1 MEDFIKIV
9 KYLEKTSWLLGT
21 LGTSLLG
28 LWGFVK
34 AGGRTI
40 REGVAATSQRWG
52 RDFKFCL
59 ILWLILR
66 NKNIIKM
73 NLNLKVFIQEITYL
87 RKRMRHI

>member
-1 MEDFIKIV
+1 MEDFVKIV

-34 AGGRTI
+34 AGGGTI

-52 RDFKFCL
+52 RDF
-59 ILWLILR
+59 
-66 NKNIIKM
+66 
-73 NLNLKVFIQEITYL
+73 
-87 RKRMRHI
+87 